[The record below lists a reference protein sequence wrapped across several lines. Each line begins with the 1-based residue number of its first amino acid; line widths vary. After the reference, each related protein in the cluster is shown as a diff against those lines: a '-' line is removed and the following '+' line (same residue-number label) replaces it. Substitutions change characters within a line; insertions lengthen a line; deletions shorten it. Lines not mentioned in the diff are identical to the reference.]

1 MSSPLD
7 ASELKRRRREKFV
20 ISLVVVVLVGL
31 TLVEIQLLR
40 VSSKLPFVNSIFF
53 FGLMNVNLVL
63 IMVLLFLVFRN
74 AIKLILD
81 ERKGKLGSRL
91 RTRLVFCFLLF
102 AIIPTALLFTVSAF
116 YIKSSFDKWFNLK
129 VGESLQR
136 SIQVVKT
143 FYDTTEKSA
152 AHFARKI
159 AFQLETEKK
168 DKQKTLSQA
177 IQDRLNEARQEFGLD
192 AVEYYSNPLAIRSLA
207 VHPEKMALIPPP
219 SIDVLK
225 RAFSGVNECK
235 VQNVGEGELVRC
247 GAYLGIGNGVVFAD
261 YFIPLGLA
269 SQLSEITVTYDDFK
283 SDNPMNYPIKS
294 TYFAILSMVTLL
306 LLFSATWTGFYIAK
320 RLTVPLEELVK
331 GTEQISVGNLDY
343 QIPNSTSEEF
353 DKLIRSFNE
362 MTNELKSNQSHLQG
376 MNEELTRRQKYIE
389 VLLESVQSGVVSLDE
404 AGHIS
409 MINSSAAR
417 MLNRKQES
425 LVGKPYW
432 VIIPEEQRAEVKQL
446 LTSVYASYTPGNI
459 IC

>member
-207 VHPEKMALIPPP
+207 VHPEKMALIP
-219 SIDVLK
+219 S
-225 RAFSGVNECK
+225 
-235 VQNVGEGELVRC
+235 
-247 GAYLGIGNGVVFAD
+247 
-261 YFIPLGLA
+261 
-269 SQLSEITVTYDDFK
+269 
-283 SDNPMNYPIKS
+283 
-294 TYFAILSMVTLL
+294 
-306 LLFSATWTGFYIAK
+306 
-320 RLTVPLEELVK
+320 
-331 GTEQISVGNLDY
+331 
-343 QIPNSTSEEF
+343 
-353 DKLIRSFNE
+353 
-362 MTNELKSNQSHLQG
+362 
-376 MNEELTRRQKYIE
+376 
-389 VLLESVQSGVVSLDE
+389 
-404 AGHIS
+404 
-409 MINSSAAR
+409 
-417 MLNRKQES
+417 
-425 LVGKPYW
+425 
-432 VIIPEEQRAEVKQL
+432 
-446 LTSVYASYTPGNI
+446 
-459 IC
+459 